1 MNTYDIDRYSLVGQF
16 PKYTIGDIICVISTD
31 ALWLVEDIQGWEYCF
46 RILDNNSTR
55 RDSVAYIDGHNHII
69 KVA

>member
-1 MNTYDIDRYSLVGQF
+1 MTEYDKNRFKLIGEF
-16 PKYTIGDIICVISTD
+16 PKYEIGDIICIRSTD

-55 RDSVAYIDGHNHII
+55 RDSVPYIDGHYDII
-69 KVA
+69 EVA